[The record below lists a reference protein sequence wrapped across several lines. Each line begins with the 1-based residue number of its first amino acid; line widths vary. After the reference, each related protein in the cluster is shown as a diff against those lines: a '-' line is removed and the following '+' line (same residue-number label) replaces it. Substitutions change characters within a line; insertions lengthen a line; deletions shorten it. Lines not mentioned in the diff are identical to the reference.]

1 MWALIAEKVH
11 NAESICCSRAQ
22 SFTRVMYA
30 RRAARFLSNRL
41 LLSLQGHYDYH
52 YSYKSYDVKDG
63 PYGQKF
69 SNSVTYYYD
78 NMSSNDLYSVDQ
90 DLLKDYIKRQMW
102 V

>member
-1 MWALIAEKVH
+1 
-11 NAESICCSRAQ
+11 
-22 SFTRVMYA
+22 MYA
-30 RRAARFLSNRL
+30 RRAAHFLSNRL

-90 DLLKDYIKRQMW
+90 DLLKDYIKRQM
-102 V
+102 